1 MKKIYIKARA
11 KVNLNL
17 EILGK
22 REDNYH
28 NLESVFQKVNLYDE
42 IYIKKIQT
50 DDFKLNINVK
60 ELDTKENII
69 YKAYVKLKEKHKTI
83 TGIEVTVNKK
93 IPMQAGMAGGSTDCA
108 AFIIAMN
115 KLFDLKLTKKEKE
128 ALGKSLGAD
137 VVPCFYN
144 KAVKAEGI
152 GDIIT
157 NIDTNFK
164 YYMVIIKPKIS
175 CNTKEMYQK
184 IDAKKDLKQ
193 LHTTDDIIKALETKD
208 IQLLANNLYNV
219 FEEVIQEKEII
230 ENVKKELIK
239 SGALQALMTGSG
251 SCVYGIFKDKQSA
264 KNAYIALKDKYQT
277 YICVSYNVKKGEM
290 F

>member
-1 MKKIYIKARA
+1 MEEIYIKARA

-28 NLESVFQKVNLYDE
+28 NLESVFQKINLYDE
-42 IYIKKIQT
+42 IYIKRTET

-69 YKAYVKLKEKHKTI
+69 YKAYVKLKEQYKTI

-115 KLFDLKLTKKEKE
+115 KLFDLKLTKKEME
-128 ALGKSLGAD
+128 SLGKSLGAD

-152 GDIIT
+152 GDMIT
-157 NIDTNFK
+157 SIDTDFK
-164 YYMVIIKPKIS
+164 YYMVIIKPEIA

-184 IDAKKDLKQ
+184 IDAKKDIKQ
-193 LHTTDDIIKALETKD
+193 LHTTNAIIKALENKD
-208 IQLLANNLYNV
+208 IQLLSKNLYNV
-219 FEEVIQEKEII
+219 FEEVVQEKEII
-230 ENVKKELIK
+230 QQIKKELIK
-239 SGALQALMTGSG
+239 NGALQALMTGSG

-264 KNAYIALKDKYQT
+264 KNAYVTLKKKYQT
-277 YICVSYNVKKGEM
+277 YICISYNVKKGEM

>member
-1 MKKIYIKARA
+1 MEKIYIKARA

-42 IYIKKIQT
+42 IYIQKTQT

-69 YKAYVKLKEKHKTI
+69 YKAYVKLREQYKVIK
-83 TGIEVTVNKK
+83 GIEVIVKKK

-115 KLFDLKLTKKEKE
+115 RLFNLKLSKEDME
-128 ALGKSLGAD
+128 ILGKSLGAD

-157 NIDTNFK
+157 TIDTNFK
-164 YYMVIIKPKIS
+164 YYMVIIKPEIS

-184 IDAKKDLKQ
+184 IDAKKDIQ
-193 LHTTDDIIKALETKD
+193 LIHTTKNIIKALESKD

-219 FEEVIQEKEII
+219 FEEVILEKEMI
-230 ENVKKELIK
+230 EQLKKELIQN
-239 SGALQALMTGSG
+239 GALQALMTGSG

-264 KNAYIALKDKYQT
+264 KNAYIALKAKYQT
-277 YICVSYNVKKGEM
+277 YICTSYNTAKRM
-290 F
+290 L

>member
-28 NLESVFQKVNLYDE
+28 NLESVFQKINLYDE
-42 IYIKKIQT
+42 IYIKRTET

-69 YKAYVKLKEKHKTI
+69 YKAYVKLKEQYKTI

-115 KLFDLKLTKKEKE
+115 KLFDLKLTKKEME
-128 ALGKSLGAD
+128 SLGKSLGAD

-152 GDIIT
+152 GDMIT
-157 NIDTNFK
+157 SIDTDFK
-164 YYMVIIKPKIS
+164 YYMVIIKPEIA

-184 IDAKKDLKQ
+184 IDAKKDIKQ
-193 LHTTDDIIKALETKD
+193 LHTTNAIIKALENKD
-208 IQLLANNLYNV
+208 IQLLSKNLYNV
-219 FEEVIQEKEII
+219 FEEVVQEKEII
-230 ENVKKELIK
+230 QQIKKELIK
-239 SGALQALMTGSG
+239 NGALQALMTGSG

-264 KNAYIALKDKYQT
+264 KNAYVTLKKKYQT
-277 YICVSYNVKKGEM
+277 YICISYNVKKGEM